1 MHVREFIERNYPEY
15 YSIERYPAERTV
27 PFCKVDAPWGIF
39 SNFGRP
45 PLVIDGVAF
54 DCSEKVFQVMKF
66 ADQVSRREVYLAKG
80 QTMKMKAKHF
90 EKAGTVRADWGEII
104 VDAMKFCIAEK
115 YRQSAEFRQALE
127 ESRGL
132 FIVEDQTSFPKK
144 NPDTWGA
151 KLSGDG
157 TLYVGPNL
165 MGRLLMELRDSGG
178 QLRWSL
184 PRDAT
189 LFQESLRVQ
198 LLLFLISGISS
209 MAYSGRAVMFW

>member
-1 MHVREFIERNYPEY
+1 MHIREFIEKDYPEY
-15 YSIERYPAERTV
+15 YSIEHYPADKTAA
-27 PFCKVDAPWGIF
+27 FSKVDAPWGIF
-39 SNFGRP
+39 SNFGRT

-66 ADQVSRREVYLAKG
+66 SDPVSRQKVYQAKG

-104 VDAMKFCIAEK
+104 VDAMKFCLVEK
-115 YRQSAEFRQALE
+115 YRQSAEFRHALE

-151 KLSGDG
+151 KLADDG
-157 TLYVGPNL
+157 EHFIGPNL
-165 MGRLLMELRDSGG
+165 MGRLLMELRDADGR
-178 QLRWSL
+178 LDFSL
-184 PRDAT
+184 PDDAAS
-189 LFQESLRVQ
+189 FQDIGNSRV
-198 LLLFLISGISS
+198 
-209 MAYSGRAVMFW
+209 

>member
-1 MHVREFIERNYPEY
+1 MPPPPFIIKRIAVFSVSIRRNAYCSGER
-15 YSIERYPAERTV
+15 SSLLLQKIE
-27 PFCKVDAPWGIF
+27 I
-39 SNFGRP
+39 
-45 PLVIDGVAF
+45 AF

-144 NPDTWGA
+144 SPDTWGA

-165 MGRLLMELRDSGG
+165 MGRLLMELRDSGC

-189 LFQESLRVQ
+189 LFQESLRV
-198 LLLFLISGISS
+198 
-209 MAYSGRAVMFW
+209 